1 MLTPETTQRLQT
13 EANIWLA
20 TVRPD
25 GQPHLVPLWFAWHE
39 GQIFLCTR
47 PGSIKM
53 RNLAHNPLVALSLE
67 SGTSPLICEGRAAL
81 IPHPGPPPYRPSS
94 RPNTTGTSP
103 PMMPKA
109 TASSWPSPPQM
120 AGLVARP
127 GAIPLPCC
135 KPVYNPRGHP
145 VGVCQ
150 LK

>member
-81 IPHPGPPPYRPSS
+81 IPPPWPTAVQAIFQAKYNWHISPDDAEGYR
-94 RPNTTGTSP
+94 
-103 PMMPKA
+103 
-109 TASSWPSPPQM
+109 Q
-120 AGLVARP
+120 LL
-127 GAIPLPCC
+127 AITPHKL
-135 KPVYNPRGHP
+135 
-145 VGVCQ
+145 
-150 LK
+150 LAW